1 MGYLGRT
8 PTPSPVTA
16 DDIPDNSIDASKI
29 IDGSIELAEI
39 ADNSITDA
47 KLNSSKLDGIE
58 TGATADQSKADI
70 EGLGL
75 SYLHSGNIGS
85 TDLNNLT
92 TVGVYCNANT
102 SANQPIDNNAGSII
116 HLKGLDGNYVSQL
129 FQYSSGG
136 DLYVRGKHGSAAA
149 WSSWSKV
156 WHDGNTAGTVLQVVS
171 SIFTTSF
178 SHSNTALTDVG
189 HSVSITPKSAT
200 STLYL
205 EWAGNISTNTIQ
217 GMVVAIREGNTSI
230 GGGSQSGGG
239 VFNYNADY
247 IGNTHDNQS
256 MITLTP
262 STGLAAR
269 TFKIS
274 TKISHGSGTNGAKYE
289 GGWGPCMLKITEIA

>member
-1 MGYLGRT
+1 MPYIGRT
-8 PTPSPVTA
+8 PSAVPVTA
-16 DDIPDNSIDASKI
+16 DDIPANSIDASKI

-39 ADNSITDA
+39 SDNSITDA

-58 TGATADQSKADI
+58 AGATADQTKADI
-70 EGLGL
+70 EGLGIAASSITGAL
-75 SYLHSGNIGS
+75 PAIDGS
-85 TDLNNLT
+85 ALT
-92 TVGVYCNANT
+92 SLT
-102 SANQPIDNNAGSII
+102 SSQMPAGS
-116 HLKGLDGNYVSQL
+116 
-129 FQYSSGG
+129 
-136 DLYVRGKHGSAAA
+136 
-149 WSSWSKV
+149 
-156 WHDGNTAGTVLQVVS
+156 VLQVVS
-171 SIFTTSF
+171 SIFTSSF
-178 SHSNTALTDVG
+178 SHSNTASTDVG

-205 EWAGNISTNTIQ
+205 EWVGNISTNAIQ

-247 IGNTHDNQS
+247 TGNTHDNQS

-274 TKISHGSGTNGAKYE
+274 TNISHGSGTNGAKYE